1 MWWND
6 NMVGADIDVGGLS
19 VHYRE
24 AGRGSPVVLLHG
36 FALDGRSWRP
46 QLSALSDA
54 YRVVAWD
61 APGAGAS
68 ADPPG
73 DWATADFV
81 DSLATFLRLVAVGP
95 AHVVGLSWGGI
106 LAQEFYRRNRDS
118 VRTLV
123 LADTYAGWAGSLGPQ
138 GCADRLDACLT
149 LADGPVRDIVAHL
162 LPGLLSD
169 GVDEA
174 TRDELAGIMSD
185 LHPAG
190 FRLMSL
196 SSAEVDTTDLLSEV
210 AVPTLLIWG
219 EADARSSLEIADQMN
234 QAIPGSELTVLRGAG
249 HLSNLEA
256 PQRFTAALRRFHSRY
271 P

>member
-1 MWWND
+1 
-6 NMVGADIDVGGLS
+6 MVGANIDVGGLS
-19 VHYRE
+19 VHYQE
-24 AGRGSPVVLLHG
+24 AGRGTPVVLLHG

-46 QLSALSDA
+46 QVSALSDA

-61 APGAGAS
+61 APGAGES
-68 ADPPG
+68 ADPPD

-81 DSLATFLRLVAVGP
+81 DSLATFLRLVAIGP
-95 AHVVGLSWGGI
+95 AHFVGLSWGGI
-106 LAQEFYRRNRDS
+106 LAQEFYRRHRDA
-118 VRTLV
+118 VRTLA
-123 LADTYAGWAGSLGPQ
+123 LADTYAGWAGSLGSH

-149 LADGPVRDIVAHL
+149 LADRPVREIVAGL

-169 GVDEA
+169 RVADA

-196 SSAEVDTTDLLSEV
+196 SSAEVDTTDLLSEID
-210 AVPTLLIWG
+210 VPTLLIWG
-219 EADARSSLEIADQMN
+219 EADARSSVEIANRMN
-234 QAIPGSELTVLRGAG
+234 EAIPGSELTVLWGAG
-249 HLSNLEA
+249 HMSNLEA
-256 PQRFTAALRRFHSRY
+256 PRRFTAALRRFHSRH